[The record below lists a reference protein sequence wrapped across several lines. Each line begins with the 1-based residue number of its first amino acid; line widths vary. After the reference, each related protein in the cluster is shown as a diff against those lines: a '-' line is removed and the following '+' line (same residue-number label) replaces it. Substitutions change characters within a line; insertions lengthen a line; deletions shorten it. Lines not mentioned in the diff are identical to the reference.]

1 AVVDTNCDPTLIDYV
16 IPGNDDAIRAIRLM
30 VGKIADA
37 VLEGMALRKEITPEE
52 ELYTAED
59 EKYLSA
65 ETLARLR
72 QIQFG
77 DEERLGHLEELEEE
91 LELKEDFED
100 DEDAGFAEV
109 DDYDEDEE

>member
-1 AVVDTNCDPTLIDYV
+1 
-16 IPGNDDAIRAIRLM
+16 
-30 VGKIADA
+30 
-37 VLEGMALRKEITPEE
+37 LRKEVAPEE

-77 DEERLGHLEELEEE
+77 DEGRGAHLEDLEEE
-91 LELKEDFED
+91 LDLGEEYEDEDVDADEGLVDIDDD
-100 DEDAGFAEV
+100 DEG
-109 DDYDEDEE
+109 EE